1 VTSVLLVRLSAM
13 GDLVHGL
20 GVVRALHRARPD
32 WRISIVTQSTFAPLL
47 EGLEGLSRV
56 VTFRRRG
63 GLGEIRRLRAD
74 LRSDTY
80 DVALDLQGN
89 WKSAGIAWLSG
100 ARERIGAG
108 AAWRQEPRSRWL
120 LHRTIE
126 IAGERHPARVA
137 FSLARVLVPE
147 LPFLVPQLVATAAE
161 LENERA
167 AVRSMG
173 VDVERPFRVI
183 VVTDPSDPRALRP
196 AVVAAQAAQ
205 RSPQDLPTLLVL
217 GPAESAVSVPPEAR
231 VLRHGRGEVR
241 RLVALGALV
250 ANVGG
255 RGAGARPGRD
265 ACPRCR
271 GRQLP
276 RRLRRPGLSL
286 HGTAGRDRARASVA
300 AVLQPMPPAALHACG
315 WAGLHGLCAAGR
327 ARGLSFARRG
337 PRRPPAAPL
346 KAPFEVAAKQMLAC
360 VGFGGVL
367 LCSHG
372 AAARSARRF
381 DPGHVPQSASGT

>member
-1 VTSVLLVRLSAM
+1 MTSVLLVRLSAM

-74 LRSDTY
+74 LRSETY

-255 RGAGARPGRD
+255 EVLGPDQGATHVLAAAGASCRVVFGAQD
-265 ACPRCR
+265 FRC
-271 GRQLP
+271 
-276 RRLRRPGLSL
+276 
-286 HGTAGRDRARASVA
+286 TA
-300 AVLQPMPPAALHACG
+300 PPAATVLVHPSPPSCSPCRQRRCT
-315 WAGLHGLCAAGR
+315 HAAGPVCMD
-327 ARGLSFARRG
+327 FA
-337 PRRPPAAPL
+337 PPDGR
-346 KAPFEVAAKQMLAC
+346 VACRSLAED
-360 VGFGGVL
+360 L
-367 LCSHG
+367 
-372 AAARSARRF
+372 A
-381 DPGHVPQSASGT
+381 GHPPPP